1 MRTTQTI
8 ILRLYID
15 SEVPERLCGNVQVPP
30 DRKTIYFQNEAGL
43 VDFLHRLAAL
53 KTGVDADPKT
63 APQPDGAGAP
73 RVLR

>member
-8 ILRLYID
+8 ILRLYFD
-15 SEVPERLCGNVQVPP
+15 SEVPERLCGDVQVPP
-30 DRKTIYFQNEAGL
+30 DRKTIYFQNETGL

-53 KTGVDADPKT
+53 KTGVDPDPRT

-73 RVLR
+73 CTSR